1 MPKSQSATQSDIS
14 LGTPSSLFDG
24 AEAPRSS
31 NLNRRHAPFFRE
43 PRSVVR
49 GLRIYCKSG
58 VLIRLVLML
67 ISGVAL
73 ALAFPKVGISL
84 VAWIALVPL
93 LVAIDRQPLF
103 RVVGY
108 AWAQGF
114 VFYALVFYWI
124 EIEFHDYVHWTLI
137 AALGPPILLASLAAI
152 FSALTLFLAEFVRR
166 RARVSVLVALPIVWV
181 AIEWL
186 RSFFP
191 IGNPWDFLGCVAY
204 QDLRTIQFAEFTGVY
219 GVSALIVL
227 VNATIYWSIAERHP
241 LRTKLRGGA
250 IVAGIVVVT
259 LAFGTIRRNQ
269 LAREPASGQVKVAMV
284 QGNIPQTMKWDP
296 AALPSTFKV
305 YADASESAA
314 RSGADL
320 IIWPETA
327 TSFLFQPNDAY
338 PSALSKYRAYREQ
351 LLTLARTIRKPILFG
366 APAIY
371 LHLGVSIRNRAYLVS
386 ADGQIAGYYDK
397 TQLVPF
403 GEYIPAHPVVGRYVH
418 HILVESIAEFTPGG
432 GPVVFDVNGTHLGV
446 LICYES
452 IFPDLARRAV
462 RAGADILVNITNDA
476 WFGDSSA
483 PYQLLAMTVIRAV
496 ENHKPIIRVGNT
508 GVSAVITPAGQ
519 IVGAT
524 KIFTR
529 VTEIQ
534 TVAWTKRRTFY
545 TEYGD
550 VFAKLCFGILM
561 VGVLIGFGRR
571 PYRSIRIGIGTEL
584 LAHGEKIEV
593 TRHGSK
599 CARSPVPMGRA
610 QRSYT
615 RAFCGRLRRMLQT

>member
-1 MPKSQSATQSDIS
+1 VPKFHSAVQSDIS
-14 LGTPSSLFDG
+14 RG
-24 AEAPRSS
+24 RSS
-31 NLNRRHAPFFRE
+31 VQFDAADERRNSNLSRISIPFFWQ
-43 PRSVVR
+43 PRSVIR
-49 GLRIYCKSG
+49 GLRIYYKSG
-58 VLIRLVLML
+58 VLIRLALIL

-73 ALAFPKVGISL
+73 ALAFPKVGFSL
-84 VAWIALVPL
+84 IAWIALVPL
-93 LVAIDRQPLF
+93 LIAIDRQPLS

-124 EIEFHDYVHWTLI
+124 EIEFHDYVHWSQV
-137 AALGPPILLASLAAI
+137 AAVGPPVLLASLAAV
-152 FSALTLFLAEFVRR
+152 FSALTFFLAEFVRR
-166 RARVSVLVALPIVWV
+166 RARISILVVLPIVWV

-191 IGNPWDFLGCVAY
+191 IGDPWDFLGCVAY
-204 QDLRTIQFAEFTGVY
+204 RDLRTIQFAEFTGVY

-227 VNATIYWSIAERHP
+227 VNATVYWSIVERHS
-241 LRTKLRGGA
+241 LRTKLWGGA
-250 IVAGIVVVT
+250 IVAGIVAAALV
-259 LAFGTIRRNQ
+259 FGTIRRNQ
-269 LAREPASGQVKVAMV
+269 IASEPASGQIKVAMV
-284 QGNIPQTMKWDP
+284 QGNIPQTVKWDP

-338 PSALSKYRAYREQ
+338 PSALSKLRAYRER
-351 LLTLARTIRKPILFG
+351 LLDLARTIRKPILFG

-371 LHLGVSIRNRAYLVS
+371 LHLGASIRNRAYLVS
-386 ADGQIAGYYDK
+386 ADGQIEAYYDK

-403 GEYIPAHPVVGRYVH
+403 GEYIPARPVVGRYVH
-418 HILVESIAEFTPGG
+418 HILVESIGEFSPGD
-432 GPVVFDVNGTHLGV
+432 GPVVFDVNGAHLGV

-483 PYQLLAMTVIRAV
+483 PYQLLAMTVMRAV
-496 ENHKPIIRVGNT
+496 ENHEPIVRVGNT

-550 VFAKLCFGILM
+550 VFAKLCFALLV
-561 VGVLIGFGRR
+561 VGVLFGF
-571 PYRSIRIGIGTEL
+571 
-584 LAHGEKIEV
+584 
-593 TRHGSK
+593 
-599 CARSPVPMGRA
+599 AR
-610 QRSYT
+610 
-615 RAFCGRLRRMLQT
+615 RLRSTSE